1 MIMADVLA
9 ITMFIIG
16 LLLSLNALLLF
27 CRGIWLDTTNDISE
41 LCSQGLKKNF
51 FYGLI
56 PSVGTVFF
64 ALVIGENAKKMG
76 KILGPTILSLFF
88 LYSCI
93 GLSGFVTMI
102 GQRLIADKNS
112 LWKTTVAGGA
122 SFSLACLLPIL
133 GWFILF
139 PAGLIIGCGAKMRA
153 RSYRKQRSLQNA
165 KTQENA
171 NTEQNS
177 QEESDE

>member
-1 MIMADVLA
+1 MSEVLA

-27 CRGIWLDTTNDISE
+27 CRGIWLEDTNGVCE

-51 FYGLI
+51 FYGIL
-56 PSVGTVFF
+56 PSVIIVF
-64 ALVIGENAKKMG
+64 LSLTIGENAKKVG

-102 GQRLIADKNS
+102 GRKLISDS
-112 LWKTTVAGGA
+112 QSPWKTTAAGGA
-122 SFSLACLLPIL
+122 CFFLACLFPVL

-139 PAGLIIGCGAKMRA
+139 PYGLIVGCGAKMRL
-153 RSYRKQRSLQNA
+153 RGYRKQKSKEL
-165 KTQENA
+165 ENVQRD
-171 NTEQNS
+171 NETSNE
-177 QEESDE
+177 